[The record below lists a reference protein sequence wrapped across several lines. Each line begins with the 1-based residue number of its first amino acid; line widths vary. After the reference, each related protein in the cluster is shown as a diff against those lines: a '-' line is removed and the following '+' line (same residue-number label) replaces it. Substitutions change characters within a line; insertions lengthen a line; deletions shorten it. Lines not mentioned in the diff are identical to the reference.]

1 MGGGGGGVGHDGVSV
16 QSRLVTS
23 EEAGR
28 EGDWTGWRREVT
40 MGPSLSHMTSHCQP
54 GTT

>member
-28 EGDWTGWRREVT
+28 GTGL
-40 MGPSLSHMTSHCQP
+40 GGGGKGGYYGSLT
-54 GTT
+54 